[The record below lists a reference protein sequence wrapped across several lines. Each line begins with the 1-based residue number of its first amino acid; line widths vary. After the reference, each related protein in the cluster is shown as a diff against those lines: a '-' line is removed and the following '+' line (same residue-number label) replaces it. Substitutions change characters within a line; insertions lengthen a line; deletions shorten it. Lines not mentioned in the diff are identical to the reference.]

1 MIGYYEQSEF
11 EQQQGLFNIIHSS
24 VVSDRNVV
32 HPHWH
37 SHMEILVVRSG
48 KALMQMDNRYEE
60 ISSGDMI
67 LIGCNRIH
75 GVYPLDGQ
83 ESDIK
88 VYQINIKNIV
98 NSNVLAYQNVHKSLG
113 EGLDVPIK
121 LKEGTESNLK
131 INEILVNVEK
141 VINQVETK
149 DIEEE
154 KQEQQEGELVAYEVL
169 ICQQQ
174 IILLELIIYLLRNY
188 KSKEVTHNY
197 IASERAR
204 KALDQLLVHIDSGYM
219 NVITLD
225 EAAKLIGYSKTQ
237 LNRLMHNA
245 TGYPF
250 IEYLNKVRVDQSIRK
265 MLQGDTSTEA
275 AFESGFNS
283 LSSFNRYFRRFKKL
297 SPREYMKN
305 Q

>member
-1 MIGYYEQSEF
+1 M
-11 EQQQGLFNIIHSS
+11 
-24 VVSDRNVV
+24 
-32 HPHWH
+32 
-37 SHMEILVVRSG
+37 
-48 KALMQMDNRYEE
+48 
-60 ISSGDMI
+60 
-67 LIGCNRIH
+67 
-75 GVYPLDGQ
+75 
-83 ESDIK
+83 
-88 VYQINIKNIV
+88 

>member
-88 VYQINIKNIV
+88 VYQINIK
-98 NSNVLAYQNVHKSLG
+98 
-113 EGLDVPIK
+113 
-121 LKEGTESNLK
+121 K
-131 INEILVNVEK
+131 IL
-141 VINQVETK
+141 
-149 DIEEE
+149 
-154 KQEQQEGELVAYEVL
+154 
-169 ICQQQ
+169 
-174 IILLELIIYLLRNY
+174 
-188 KSKEVTHNY
+188 
-197 IASERAR
+197 
-204 KALDQLLVHIDSGYM
+204 
-219 NVITLD
+219 
-225 EAAKLIGYSKTQ
+225 
-237 LNRLMHNA
+237 
-245 TGYPF
+245 
-250 IEYLNKVRVDQSIRK
+250 
-265 MLQGDTSTEA
+265 
-275 AFESGFNS
+275 
-283 LSSFNRYFRRFKKL
+283 
-297 SPREYMKN
+297 
-305 Q
+305 